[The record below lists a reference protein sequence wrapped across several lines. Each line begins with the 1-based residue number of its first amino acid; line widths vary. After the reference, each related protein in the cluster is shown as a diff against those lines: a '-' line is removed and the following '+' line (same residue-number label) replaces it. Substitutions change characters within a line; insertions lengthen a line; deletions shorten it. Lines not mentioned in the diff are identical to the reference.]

1 MLEYNRIYIKPVIT
15 LFSSKKLQGI
25 ILNSFGSC
33 RLVVSTSL
41 FHLICMETI
50 MTSMSGG
57 WNLQQP
63 TGFDLGKGV
72 LVRLFVTNGLC
83 ISTIIKFKKLIVLM
97 QKVS

>member
-1 MLEYNRIYIKPVIT
+1 
-15 LFSSKKLQGI
+15 
-25 ILNSFGSC
+25 
-33 RLVVSTSL
+33 
-41 FHLICMETI
+41 

-83 ISTIIKFKKLIVLM
+83 ISTIIKFKKLIVLCKRFVE
-97 QKVS
+97 KV